1 MSVFGWQQQHVDW
14 FLKTFGRETKELTGR
29 DVEKRYAPKKG
40 EPKKGK
46 SQNGEDTISMQDF
59 RHLMRIM
66 VRLRRAR
73 VVKGHVRSKHYRI
86 RMVDADYPFIQ
97 NVFGEEIFCIPKP
110 DKEELLSMEYP
121 TLKRDWDEK
130 VQTAWASAIQQSQL
144 HLCGF
149 KLINDYGG
157 DFDLLFDE
165 LQGYSEELKAIKL
178 FMEQLLGDN
187 DRELFALEIH
197 FFVLL
202 HEAFRIGN
210 EELLPYVKLYGDD
223 YQPEDPDRFFV
234 DVFETCLRDNFFGDF
249 LQRIELP
256 KLNADRTI
264 YDNSLKVLE
273 SCRKLTEA
281 STSDEKRYYRDNI
294 REDMLIVT
302 NGYVPSEEAQRQF
315 NHGDGKGWRELL
327 AKSDRPEL
335 IEALAKAKEAYQVRE
350 TFKVRMLRPQGNK
363 NLGNASVN
371 ESGS

>member
-1 MSVFGWQQQHVDW
+1 MSPFKWEQRHVEW
-14 FLKTFGRETKELTGR
+14 FFETFGGETKELTSGI
-29 DVEKRYAPKKG
+29 VEKRYTPKKG
-40 EPKKGK
+40 EPNKGK
-46 SQNGEDTISMQDF
+46 PKNGEPTISMQDF

-66 VRLRRAR
+66 VLLRLAR
-73 VVKGHVRSKHYRI
+73 VVKGHVRSNHYRLK
-86 RMVDADYPFIQ
+86 MVNDNYPFIQ

-121 TLKRDWDEK
+121 TLKKDWDEK
-130 VQTAWASAIQQSQL
+130 MQTAWASAIQQGQL

-149 KLINDYGG
+149 KLFNDYGS
-157 DFDLLFDE
+157 DFDRLFDE
-165 LQGYSEELKAIKL
+165 LQGYSEELKARKL
-178 FMEQLLGDN
+178 FLEQLLD
-187 DRELFALEIH
+187 DDKRELFALEIH

-234 DVFETCLRDNFFGDF
+234 DVFETCLRDNFLGDF
-249 LQRIELP
+249 LLRIELP

-264 YDNSLKVLE
+264 YDDSRKVLE

-281 STSDEKRYYRDNI
+281 STSDEKRYYWDNI
-294 REDMLIVT
+294 REDMFIVT

-315 NHGDGKGWRELL
+315 NSGDGKSWRKLL

-335 IEALAKAKEAYQVRE
+335 IEALAKAEEAYQERE
-350 TFKVRMLRPQGNK
+350 AFKVQMLRPQGKK
-363 NLGNASVN
+363 NLGNASVDGLGN
-371 ESGS
+371 